1 MLTKKFFRKFEFTP
15 EDKVV
20 FVSHND
26 LDGAGPIIIGDQFF
40 KNYKYFT
47 VGNQSVDS
55 TVKYVLYSSEYKDY
69 DYIFITDC
77 SVSEEVAKIIDKE
90 NAESTR
96 KIFLFDHH
104 EPACYLN
111 KYSWADVT
119 VKDQNGEF
127 ICGTKIFFQYI
138 EDVLD
143 LKCFTLIDLPNV
155 VETINDW
162 DTWKWFKTKNL
173 EAKELSTLFKKTG
186 IEYFIQKFRN
196 SLEIITDIDKS
207 LLDSFERKY
216 LCTILPKIMESTRL
230 MVLDV
235 GVDSPVIRTVKCVQ
249 ATEAISDEA
258 EKLYEDDINTVLF
271 FYHDTVSMRSRDE
284 AVHAGFWARKMAGIN
299 GNGGGHKG
307 AGGFTINSSNYN
319 LVKQYLDLRF
329 AEE

>member
-1 MLTKKFFRKFEFTP
+1 MLTKEYFKKFEFTK

-26 LDGAGPIIIGDQFF
+26 LDGAGPIIVADQFF
-40 KNYKYFT
+40 KNYKYHT
-47 VGNQSVDS
+47 VGNQAVDS
-55 TVKYVLYSSEYKDY
+55 TVKYVLYSEEYKDY
-69 DYIFITDC
+69 DYVFITDC
-77 SVSEEVAKIIDKE
+77 SVSDEVAKIIDKE
-90 NAESTR
+90 NADSTR

-111 KYSWADVT
+111 KYSWANVT
-119 VKDQNGEF
+119 VKDENGEF
-127 ICGTKIFFQYI
+127 ICGTKLFFQYI
-138 EDVLD
+138 VDVLD
-143 LKCFTLIDLPNV
+143 LPWFTLLDLPKV

-162 DTWKWFKTKNL
+162 DTWKWFKIKNL
-173 EAKELSTLFKKTG
+173 EAKALSDLFKKTG

-196 SLEIITDIDKS
+196 SFEIITDMDKS
-207 LLDSFERKY
+207 LLAAFERKY
-216 LCTILPKIMESTRL
+216 VFTVLPKIMESARL

-249 ATEAISDEA
+249 ATEAVSDEA

-271 FYHDTVSMRSRDE
+271 FFQDTVSMRSRDE

-307 AGGFTINSSNYN
+307 AGGFTINNSNYY
-319 LVKQYLDLRF
+319 LVKEYLDLRF
-329 AEE
+329 SE